1 MFTVLEGFN
10 MNIGDIVKVKN
21 QNITGIIV
29 EQYGNKV
36 VIEDDSSEYE
46 APDNRLEYF
55 VSELEEEKT
64 ATQKFLEEHFQ
75 LIKIGF

>member
-1 MFTVLEGFN
+1 

-21 QNITGIIV
+21 QDITGTIV
-29 EQYGNKV
+29 ENYGNKV

-55 VSELEEEKT
+55 ISELEE
-64 ATQKFLEEHFQ
+64 A
-75 LIKIGF
+75 

>member
-1 MFTVLEGFN
+1 MFYLLEGFK

-21 QNITGIIV
+21 QDITGTIV
-29 EQYGNKV
+29 ENYGNKV

-55 VSELEEEKT
+55 ISELEE
-64 ATQKFLEEHFQ
+64 A
-75 LIKIGF
+75 

>member
-1 MFTVLEGFN
+1 
-10 MNIGDIVKVKN
+10 
-21 QNITGIIV
+21 
-29 EQYGNKV
+29 

-55 VSELEEEKT
+55 VTDLEEEKT
-64 ATQKFLEEHFQ
+64 ETQKFMEEHFQ

>member
-1 MFTVLEGFN
+1 MLLEGFK

-21 QNITGIIV
+21 QEITRTIV
-29 EQYGNKV
+29 EHYGNKV

-55 VSELEEEKT
+55 VTDLEEEKT
-64 ATQKFLEEHFQ
+64 ETQKFMEEHFQ

>member
-1 MFTVLEGFN
+1 

-21 QNITGIIV
+21 QDITGTII
-29 EQYGNKV
+29 EHYGNKV

-55 VSELEEEKT
+55 VSDLEEEKT

-75 LIKIGF
+75 LIRIGY